1 MAQLAVVIL
10 TKNEEKNIEAVVAN
24 AKRCT
29 EEVIILDSG
38 STDKTLDLA
47 AKFGARTIFRAWT
60 NDFAAQRNF
69 VLDKTDADW
78 LLYLDAD
85 ERLSEELIKS
95 INTVMRSNKLE
106 KQYII
111 KRRSHAFGQVFRHG
125 VLRPD
130 RVARLFPRDRVSWV
144 SKVHER
150 PECSLQ
156 AENLAGYIEHY
167 TYESWQ
173 QYFGKFNQYTS
184 LWAEEAFKNGKRT
197 TPAGAF
203 AHASY
208 SFLQM
213 AFLKLGVL
221 DGWLGLALCCNHFNY
236 TLTKYLKLYEIQV
249 KE

>member
-1 MAQLAVVIL
+1 MRRLAILIL
-10 TKNEEKNIEAVVAN
+10 TKNEERNLKECIEN
-24 AKRCT
+24 ALLCT
-29 EEVIILDSG
+29 DEVIIIDSG
-38 STDKTLDLA
+38 STDRTVEIA
-47 AKFGARTIFRAWT
+47 ERAGAKVCFRAWD

-69 VLDKTDADW
+69 ALEQTNAEMV
-78 LLYLDAD
+78 LYLDAD
-85 ERLSEELIKS
+85 ERLSEELINS
-95 INTVMRSNKLE
+95 ISAVMTSNNLD
-106 KQYII
+106 KQYVI
-111 KRRSHAFGQVFRHG
+111 KRRSHAFGQVFRYG

-156 AENLAGYIEHY
+156 AEDLAGYIEHY

-184 LWAEEAFKNGKRT
+184 LWAEEAFKKGKRT

-221 DGWLGLALCCNHFNY
+221 DGWLGMALCCNHFNY
-236 TLTKYLKLYEIQV
+236 TLTKYLKLYEIQE